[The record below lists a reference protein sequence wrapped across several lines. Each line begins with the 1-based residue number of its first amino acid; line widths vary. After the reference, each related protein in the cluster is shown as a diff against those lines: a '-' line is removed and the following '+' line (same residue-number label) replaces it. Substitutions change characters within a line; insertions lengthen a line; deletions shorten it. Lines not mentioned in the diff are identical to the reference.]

1 MPLLQVLH
9 TQLLVD
15 ATLGKGQKLGS
26 PSRAQPSVLLTIMMD
41 ATPQPS
47 GSLRLGAIQIELEL
61 AGWSEQEQM
70 KQ

>member
-1 MPLLQVLH
+1 MSTGSGTVPVGGGSVQGEAD
-9 TQLLVD
+9 TEGGAGAQ
-15 ATLGKGQKLGS
+15 KGAG
-26 PSRAQPSVLLTIMMD
+26 
-41 ATPQPS
+41 QPS